1 MRVALAPEA
10 IREQRPYLDWGVSE
24 DEYQRVVS
32 LLDRL
37 PNYTEIGLVSGM
49 WSEHCAYK
57 YSKPVLKQFWTH
69 NERVLM
75 GPGEG
80 AGVIRIGNGK
90 AVVFKAESHNHP
102 SAVEPYEGAATG
114 VGGIIRDIFSMGA
127 EPVALLDSLAFGNLD
142 QPHTQHLVD
151 QVVAG
156 IGGYG
161 NAIGIPTIG
170 GETNFDDVYTNNPL
184 VNAMCI
190 GVMDEADI
198 QRGRAAGVGNAI
210 IYVGA
215 KTGRDGINGAS
226 FASAE
231 FSDDAP
237 ADRAAV
243 QVGDPFMEKL
253 LMDACLEVTREHR
266 DALVGMQDMGAA
278 GLVSSSVEMAEKA
291 GYGMQLN
298 LDLVPQREADML
310 PFEIML
316 SESQERMLLCVR
328 AGAEQGIIAVFE
340 QYGLD
345 AVVIGRVTDD
355 QRYVLTHQ
363 ETVVCDV
370 PVALLTT
377 DAPIYYQVGV
387 MPARL
392 QQPAEDFEP
401 HITDLEAT
409 WLALLQ
415 QPTIASKK
423 SLYRRYDAQVK
434 TNTVVKPGSDA
445 GVIRVRGTQ
454 SAIAATTDSNG
465 RYLYLDPK
473 RGGAMVAAEAARNLV
488 ASGAV
493 PLGITDCLNYG
504 DPTKPEVFYE
514 LEQSAQGITEA
525 CRALN
530 TPVISGNVSLYN
542 ETNGQAIY
550 PTPMLGMVGL
560 IERLEDITTNHLK
573 QAGDVIVLVGAT
585 DDDYNGTE
593 LQQMMTGTIAGQLF
607 DLDLDREVQ
616 QQHAVTTAIQAGLVT
631 AAHDLSVG
639 GLVSGLSEMML
650 AGDLGADITWKQ
662 STERLFAETPGRFVL
677 TIAPDK
683 MPEWQTLM
691 QGHAVPFTTLGV
703 VTDTA
708 RLDLQLTDTTLTLPL
723 AQLRDAYEGG
733 IPCRM
738 KSKA

>member
-69 NERVLM
+69 NDRVLM

-355 QRYVLTHQ
+355 HRYVLTHQ

-377 DAPIYYQVGV
+377 DAPIYHQVGV
-387 MPARL
+387 MPERL

-401 HITDLEAT
+401 HIADLEAT

-525 CRALN
+525 CHALN

-560 IERLEDITTNHLK
+560 IERLEDITTNHFK

-585 DDDYNGTE
+585 DNDYNGTE

-616 QQHAVTTAIQAGLVT
+616 QQHAVTAAIQADLVT

-639 GLVSGLSEMML
+639 GLASGLSEMML
-650 AGDLGADITWKQ
+650 AGDLGADITWEQ

-691 QGHAVPFTTLGV
+691 QGHTVPFTTLGV
-703 VTDTA
+703 VTDGA

-723 AQLRDAYEGG
+723 AQMRDAYEGG